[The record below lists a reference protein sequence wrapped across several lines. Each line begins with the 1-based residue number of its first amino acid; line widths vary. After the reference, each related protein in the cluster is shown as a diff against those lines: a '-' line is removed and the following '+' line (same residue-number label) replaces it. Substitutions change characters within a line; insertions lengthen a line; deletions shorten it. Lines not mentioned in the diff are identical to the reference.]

1 MKPKQIFKNFRINLL
16 IRLLIII
23 LNGTVLLWIITY
35 SEFWM
40 LVLWLAIAEIVM
52 VGELV
57 RFIEKFKAHIITFL
71 ESIEQQDYSLA
82 FTTGPAKRMDGR
94 FASLFNSIIR
104 QFQKLRS
111 EKETKHFFLQTV
123 IEQVSVGII
132 AYDASREVRIINETA
147 KKLLGRPFIQKIDS
161 IQKFNPFLYEELV
174 QVESRDGVLA
184 KYEQNGHLMQ
194 VLLRATEIKSDN
206 EYLKLITIQDIRNE
220 LDEKELE
227 SWQKLIRI
235 INHEVMNSMIPL
247 STLTNVNKA
256 VLEEIRSGQ
265 FEGNVIDMEQDRLKE
280 VIDGMEIIEQ
290 RSEGIMEFVKSVKSL
305 TNISQPQFREID
317 INELL
322 NRVYTLLNPEFEQQ
336 NINLVLRQPKDPFHT
351 MGDLELLEQVLIN
364 LVKNA
369 REAFASSAQ
378 NGFHKVVL
386 SADKND
392 KNTVITVEDNGPGIA
407 KNVLENIFVPF
418 YSTKKGGSGIG
429 LALSRQIMR
438 LHKGQLVCQSEEGE
452 GTVFTLRF

>member
-1 MKPKQIFKNFRINLL
+1 MKPNQVFKNFRISLL
-16 IRLLIII
+16 IRLLVII
-23 LNGTVLLWIITY
+23 LNGTALLWIITH

-40 LVLWLAIAEIVM
+40 LVFWLALLELILVAEMI
-52 VGELV
+52 
-57 RFIEKFKAHIITFL
+57 RYIEKFKYHIITFL
-71 ESIEQQDYSLA
+71 ESIEQQDYSFA
-82 FTTGPAKRMDGR
+82 FTGSHTKRIDGR

-132 AYDASREVRIINETA
+132 AYDKDKEVRIINETA
-147 KKLLGRPFIQKIDS
+147 KSLIGKPFIKKIDS
-161 IQKFNPFLYEELV
+161 IQKFNPSLYEELI
-174 QVESRDGVLA
+174 QLDSHEGVIA
-184 KYEQNGHLMQ
+184 KYEQNGQLMQ
-194 VLLRATEIKSDN
+194 VLLRATEIKSEN

-247 STLTNVNKA
+247 STLTNVNKS
-256 VLEEIRSGQ
+256 VLEEIRSGGDDGKTISL
-265 FEGNVIDMEQDRLKE
+265 EEDRLKE
-280 VIDGMEIIEQ
+280 VIEGMEIIEH

-305 TNISQPQFREID
+305 TNISKPQFRKIK

-322 NRVYTLLNPEFEQQ
+322 NRVYTLLNPEFEKQD
-336 NINLVLRQPKDPFHT
+336 INLVLRQPKDQFHT

-364 LVKNA
+364 LLKNA
-369 REAFASSAQ
+369 REAFSAQ
-378 NGFHKVVL
+378 NEKEFQKVVL
-386 SADKND
+386 SASRIDKT
-392 KNTVITVEDNGPGIA
+392 TVITVEDNGSGIP
-407 KNVLENIFVPF
+407 KKVLENIFVPF
-418 YSTKKGGSGIG
+418 YTTKKGGSGIG

-438 LHKGQLVCQSEEGE
+438 LHKGQLICQSEEGK
-452 GTVFTLRF
+452 GTIFTLRF